1 VNFKNHIIQTNSKV
15 IIALKQLNDLGSD
28 AILFV
33 TSVSGELIGSLT
45 DGDIRRG
52 LLKGLTIEN
61 SVNEFIQENPK
72 YISKD
77 NYSIDDIINF
87 KLNEFRIIPVLDGQ
101 KNIINIIN
109 FRLQKSYLPIDTIL
123 MAGGR
128 GERLKP
134 LTDTIPKPMLKIG
147 DKPIIEHNIDNLI
160 KYGIDDFH
168 ISIRYLGEQIEN
180 YFGNGNNKGVH
191 IDYVTENMPLGTI
204 GSARNVKKF
213 KNNFVLVT
221 NSDLLTDLNY
231 EDFFMD
237 FIHKQADISV
247 ITIPYSVSIPYA
259 VLELQEGQV
268 KSLKEKP
275 TYTYYSNGG
284 IYLMKKEVVDL
295 IPEDTFFNATDFLE
309 LLISL
314 NKKVISYNLTGYW
327 LDIGQHEDFKKA
339 QEDIKKIGF

>member
-87 KLNEFRIIPVLDGQ
+87 KLNEFRIIPVLDGK